1 MPTSHL
7 ESNDRDFCA
16 DVKKSASYI
25 NRRPAQDH
33 ARPKDSLIKD
43 YSELNRNKND
53 GLKPFT

>member
-7 ESNDRDFCA
+7 ESNSRDFCT

-33 ARPKDSLIKD
+33 ARPKALIKD